1 MNSINLSYMKKYIV
15 PIIFGICAL
24 MLCTSFVVSLTS
36 LSIGLR
42 NQKEITQIQSSITQL
57 TQSLN
62 DRLDAMDTHI
72 SLIEKY
78 AQANYEWFY
87 GNQSDNVES
96 TAKGLVVIQNNGKS
110 KSKSKK

>member
-1 MNSINLSYMKKYIV
+1 MKKYFV
-15 PIIFGICAL
+15 PLILGACAL

-57 TQSLN
+57 TKVLN
-62 DRLDAMDTHI
+62 DRLDAIDAHV

-87 GNQSDNVES
+87 GNQSENVES

-110 KSKSKK
+110 KSKQKK